1 MPDYSEIV
9 RRSIRKEFARCGR
22 KREIK
27 TPHPKNT
34 RRVISLNERSEYA
47 RFKRFIV
54 GKLVRILESGNDGG
68 YWVQFVRDDDRLALN
83 AAAGWSENKNRYL
96 LDGVKFD
103 D

>member
-1 MPDYSEIV
+1 MTDYSDII
-9 RRSIRKEFARCGR
+9 RRSIRKEFARTGR

-34 RRVISLNERSEYA
+34 RRVISLNEKSDYA
-47 RFKRFIV
+47 IFKRYIV
-54 GKLVRILESGNDGG
+54 GKLVRILESREGR

-83 AAAGWSENKNRYL
+83 AAAGWSARKDRYL